1 MKTQKLRKKILH
13 FWEVDGDKYY
23 ITIGHGNPW
32 NNFRIRISYFIFKFC
47 LLLES
52 KLISA
57 KQKIET
63 LKSQMDCNMTKLN
76 NNGKD

>member
-32 NNFRIRISYFIFKFC
+32 DNFRIRISYFIFKFC
-47 LLLES
+47 LFLDSNSYRQS
-52 KLISA
+52 K
-57 KQKIET
+57 K
-63 LKSQMDCNMTKLN
+63 
-76 NNGKD
+76 